1 VHGFSGTAVP
11 YYERFFMGGDFDIR
25 GFDFRAISPIAWVT
39 QYPTV
44 TDPETGNAVQRSF
57 DNIVYVGGDTQGV
70 VNIEYR
76 IPIVGHVFTMAP
88 YFDIGNA
95 WVIKKGHLTRQV
107 LDSEGQLQTEIV
119 KFLPGTNS
127 GFRTSTGVELQV
139 MMPVINAPF
148 RLIFA
153 FNPNRLDRTSFGPA
167 TGTPVTL
174 FEKKR
179 DFKFTVGR
187 TF

>member
-1 VHGFSGTAVP
+1 
-11 YYERFFMGGDFDIR
+11 
-25 GFDFRAISPIAWVT
+25 
-39 QYPTV
+39 
-44 TDPETGNAVQRSF
+44 
-57 DNIVYVGGDTQGV
+57 
-70 VNIEYR
+70 
-76 IPIVGHVFTMAP
+76 MAP

-95 WVIKKGHLTRQV
+95 WVLKKNQLTRQIV
-107 LDSEGQLQTEIV
+107 NSDGVITTEQV
-119 KFLPGTNS
+119 RFLPGTNS

-153 FNPNRLDRTSFGPA
+153 MNPNRINSLFYGHA
-167 TGTPVTL
+167 TGIP
-174 FEKKR
+174 FRIDEKAH